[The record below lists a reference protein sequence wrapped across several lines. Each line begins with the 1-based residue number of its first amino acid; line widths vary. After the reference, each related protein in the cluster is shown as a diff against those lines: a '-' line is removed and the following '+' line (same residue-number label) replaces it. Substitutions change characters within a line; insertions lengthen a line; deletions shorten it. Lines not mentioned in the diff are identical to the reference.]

1 MDSNALE
8 QLSPEVNGSCAT
20 AVTAALAEG
29 SKVVQARRV
38 SENDWR
44 ITLEGTQSLAGR
56 LEAVVDSAPAAAR
69 GTWETVGHPRHGHV
83 HLEIGC
89 RGPHLL
95 TRLLQ
100 VVIDDHASAHPR
112 VHLQAKLEVD
122 DSMSP
127 RRIDLLVPPWESPR
141 GHTLPKRLALAQP
154 V

>member
-8 QLSPEVNGSCAT
+8 QLLPEDNGSCAM
-20 AVTAALAEG
+20 ALTAAPAEG

-38 SENDWR
+38 TENDWR
-44 ITLEGTQSLAGR
+44 ITLDGTQVLAGR
-56 LEAVVDSAPAAAR
+56 LEAVVDSAPAAAQ
-69 GTWETVGHPRHGHV
+69 GTWETVGHPGHDIV
-83 HLEIGC
+83 RLEIGC

-100 VVIDDHASAHPR
+100 VVIDDHACAHPR

-122 DSMSP
+122 DSMRP
-127 RRIDLLVPPWESPR
+127 RRIDLLLPPGENPR
-141 GHTLPKRLALAQP
+141 GHKLSGRLVLAQP